1 MEEKRNRKDFWK
13 GTLCG
18 ALAVL
23 LTITGSIVLHKVLV
37 NGTGSMTE
45 AAKQDKFELL
55 DSLIDEKFLYSEDV
69 DKETLEEG
77 AYAGYIEALDDKYTI
92 YRDAEETESYFS
104 NIEGEFYGIG
114 VLFSQDK
121 ETMQIT
127 ALYVYEDTPAMGAG
141 IQSGDILYEV
151 DGTDVTKMG
160 LEDVVA
166 MVRGEE
172 NTTVH
177 LVLLRGENLDKVEM
191 DITRQ
196 KIQAQ
201 TVRYE
206 MMEDQI
212 GYIRITEFNKVT
224 YEQFQN
230 ALDTLE
236 EQGMCG
242 LIVDVRQNPGGIY
255 SIVCDILDQ
264 LLPEGKIVYTK
275 DKNGNEEVQYSDEE
289 HQFTKPLCVLA
300 DENSASAAEIFT
312 GAIQDYGIGTII
324 GTKTYG
330 KGIVQGIFPLSDGS
344 SVTMTTM
351 EYYTPNGRNIH
362 GKGIEPDIVVE
373 YQYDEENPE
382 ADNQLEAA
390 VQEIHR
396 KLGE

>member
-236 EQGMCG
+236 EQEMCG

-264 LLPEGKIVYTK
+264 FLPEGKIVYTK

-362 GKGIEPDIVVE
+362 GKGIEPDIEVE

-390 VQEIHR
+390 AQEIHR

>member
-23 LTITGSIVLHKVLV
+23 LTITGSIVLHKALV

-264 LLPEGKIVYTK
+264 FLPEGKIVYTK

-312 GAIQDYGIGTII
+312 GAIQDCGIGTII

-362 GKGIEPDIVVE
+362 GKGIEPDIEVE